1 MALVVSFCSRGR
13 ALRQAAQQ
21 YYNVSLEILHC
32 RVNGFVEMGRNP
44 GPKLVLSCTVEQRLV
59 EYAIEKSDMGFGL
72 LV

>member
-13 ALRQAAQQ
+13 VLRQAARL
-21 YYNVSLEILHC
+21 YNVSLAIIHC

-44 GPKLVLSCTVEQRLV
+44 GPNLVLSCTVEQRLV

-72 LV
+72 LM